1 MDKSFSIDEFCADE
15 GISRAFFYKLDAQ
28 GKAPDTYRV
37 GKLRR
42 MTREAREAWRAA
54 RQAESIAA

>member
-15 GISRAFFYKLDAQ
+15 GISRSFFYKLDAQ
-28 GKAPDTYRV
+28 NKAPETYLV
-37 GKLRR
+37 GRLRR

-54 RQAESIAA
+54 RKAESVAA

>member
-1 MDKSFSIDEFCADE
+1 MDKVFSIDEFCADE
-15 GISRAFFYKLDAQ
+15 GISRSMFYKLQSQ
-28 GKAPDTYRV
+28 GKAPETYHV

-42 MTREAREAWRAA
+42 MTREAREAWRAS

>member
-1 MDKSFSIDEFCADE
+1 MDKTFSIAEFCADE
-15 GISRAFFYKLDAQ
+15 GLSLSFFYKLDRL
-28 GKAPDTYRV
+28 GKAPATFKV

-42 MTREAREAWRAA
+42 MTREAREAWRAD